1 MSETTATELL
11 EAVQTF
17 MRDKLLPSLEGFN
30 AYTTRVAVNSLG
42 IVARQLENQAELEE
56 LDGVM
61 AKALGLSAEQ
71 GSIAS
76 QISRLLKSGELS
88 VDGDLYAYFKRRTL
102 IKMAI
107 DNPKY
112 SGYKQ
117 AHSQWQECSGSSKP
131 E

>member
-1 MSETTATELL
+1 MSETTANELL

-17 MRDKLLPSLEGFN
+17 MREQLLPSLEGFN

-42 IVARQLENQAELEE
+42 IVARQLQNQTELEE
-56 LDGVM
+56 LDGAM
-61 AKALGLSAEQ
+61 AKALGLSAEE
-71 GSIAS
+71 GCIAP

-88 VDGDLYAYFKRRTL
+88 VDGDLFSYFKRRTL

-117 AHSQWQECSGSSKP
+117 ALSQWQECSGSEKP
-131 E
+131 D